1 MKRKSFIAL
10 FLVLFCLAT
19 LLGGGF
25 YFSKKDHYEALTLN
39 LEYGKN
45 IREELS
51 KLNKG
56 KLFWL
61 YLRYFHTGGKNIKA
75 GYYEIDGEYSL
86 PEILSMLEEGRG
98 QFQKITIIEG
108 TPLNQVLE
116 QLEKAGIGTKKN
128 YEAILKEKSF
138 VYPTPNGNWE
148 GYFYPE
154 TYKIPKNFQEKEVI
168 NLFLEEFLKQFPE
181 KDYPNKEEFYQKL
194 ILASLLERE
203 AKLKEEK
210 PIMASVIENRLAK
223 GMRLEIDSTVNY
235 LFDYQKKRIYY
246 KDLEINSP
254 YNTYRNVGLPPG
266 PICSPTKDSMEAAYH
281 PAKTEY
287 YFFVAKGEG
296 AHHFTKN
303 YREHMEF
310 QKAERKN

>member
-1 MKRKSFIAL
+1 MRKKGLIAL
-10 FLVLFCLAT
+10 FLVLFCLT
-19 LLGGGF
+19 PVIGGGL
-25 YFSKKDHYEALTLN
+25 YFLKKDTYNLILN
-39 LEYGKN
+39 LAYGKN
-45 IREELS
+45 IREELT

-61 YLRYFHTGGKNIKA
+61 YLRYFHEGGKKIKA
-75 GYYEIDGEYSL
+75 GYYEINGEYNIL
-86 PEILSMLEEGRG
+86 EIVDMLEEGRG

-108 TPLNQVLE
+108 TPLKQIFTQLE
-116 QLEKAGIGTKKN
+116 QAGIGKKEK
-128 YEAILKEKSF
+128 YEEVLKEKTF

-168 NLFLEEFLKQFPE
+168 DLFLEEFLKHFPKE
-181 KDYPNKEEFYQKL
+181 RYPNKKEFYQKL

-203 AKLKEEK
+203 AQLKEEK
-210 PIMASVIENRLAK
+210 PIMASVIENRLNK

-246 KDLEINSP
+246 KDLKIDSP
-254 YNTYRNVGLPPG
+254 YNTYRYAGLPPG
-266 PICSPTKDSMEAAYH
+266 PICSPTTDSVGAAYH
-281 PAKTEY
+281 PAKTDY
-287 YFFVAKGEG
+287 YFFVVKGDG
-296 AHHFTKN
+296 GHYFTKT

-310 QKAERKN
+310 QKTGRNN